1 MGSPVISYISPTET
15 IAGSSDMVLS
25 VYGQNFDTNTS
36 VSFAGSTLSATFIGT
51 NQVQATVPSS
61 MLANGTLG
69 SATVST
75 TNLYGTS
82 NATTFQVISSST
94 TSLNDLNSIVN
105 GINTSSLTIS
115 PQAPSPYIT
124 TINNVETYVV
134 QQNDTLQ
141 SIAANMLGDA
151 SQWMDIAFIN
161 NLRYPYIST
170 DPLDYTGSNSTSTTL
185 AANASV
191 GSQTIYLNNLSQ
203 SLTVGCV
210 LYFQLAN
217 LLTNGS
223 LNAISEIHT
232 IISITTNP
240 YNYEVTVGLDSP
252 LTNNYLSGTV
262 ISVLNTTNNTTS
274 IVIQP
279 GQTILIPSNIQSSS
293 FIKLNGSA
301 SSDPNIYL
309 GQDLLLDISGN
320 LSGDS
325 TGDLSGV
332 SGVANLT
339 QALKNRLSTELGEL
353 VYYPQYGNVALDY
366 IGSVSSSALA
376 ILCNSKVSS
385 TLMQD
390 PRVNSISNIT
400 TTVTGDILTI
410 NVSLVINSMSSGITL
425 NFILNQ

>member
-1 MGSPVISYISPTET
+1 
-15 IAGSSDMVLS
+15 
-25 VYGQNFDTNTS
+25 
-36 VSFAGSTLSATFIGT
+36 
-51 NQVQATVPSS
+51 
-61 MLANGTLG
+61 
-69 SATVST
+69 
-75 TNLYGTS
+75 
-82 NATTFQVISSST
+82 
-94 TSLNDLNSIVN
+94 
-105 GINTSSLTIS
+105 
-115 PQAPSPYIT
+115 
-124 TINNVETYVV
+124 
-134 QQNDTLQ
+134 
-141 SIAANMLGDA
+141 
-151 SQWMDIAFIN
+151 
-161 NLRYPYIST
+161 LRYPYIST